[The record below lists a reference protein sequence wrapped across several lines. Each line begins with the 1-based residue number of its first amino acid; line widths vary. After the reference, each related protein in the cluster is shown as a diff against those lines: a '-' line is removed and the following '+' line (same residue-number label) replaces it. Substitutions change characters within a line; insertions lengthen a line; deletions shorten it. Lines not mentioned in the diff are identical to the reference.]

1 MTTTTAST
9 PRAPFATILMAAAVL
24 SLSACFLA
32 FFGRLAQLDGDLN
45 AAVQYAIGGLLTGPA
60 LMFLLFGFLLARET
74 LWLIE
79 SLAQR
84 DITGDALVGKPASPA
99 PELTRFLPTFA
110 PPQLP
115 RYALAGSERSYTR
128 ADLQHL
134 IHHVYSAARWSGRGT
149 LRGMTLPSG
158 EVLADYDQDVVPFL
172 ELLER
177 HGLLVGRGP
186 GVRGAVQGDE
196 SGALDALHLLH

>member
-1 MTTTTAST
+1 MTTVPAA
-9 PRAPFATILMAAAVL
+9 RAPFAALLSAAVL
-24 SLSACFLA
+24 VSLAACFLA
-32 FFGRLAQLDGDLN
+32 FFGRLARLDGDLD
-45 AAVQYAIGGLLTGPA
+45 AAVQYAIGGLLIGP
-60 LMFLLFGFLLARET
+60 LVIFLLFGFLLAREG

-84 DITGDALVGKPASPA
+84 DITGDAIVGR
-99 PELTRFLPTFA
+99 PEAAMPEPTRFLPTFA
-110 PPQLP
+110 PPMP
-115 RYALAGSERSYTR
+115 TRYALAGAEKSYTSG
-128 ADLQHL
+128 DLRHL
-134 IHHVYSAARWSGRGT
+134 IHHVYSVRHWSGRGT

-158 EVLADYDQDVVPFL
+158 EVLADYDRDVVPFL

-196 SGALDALHLLH
+196 AGALRVIPLSP